1 MRNKLSKLAVTLAVA
16 SFVVLS
22 LATGAQAQRRF
33 SPRERG
39 YTKAEVDAI
48 IHRVEDRSAD
58 FIHPFDKALD
68 RSRLNGSR
76 REDELN
82 AQAKRL
88 KSSLEDLRREFDRHE
103 NYRDTR
109 PEVDRTLDIAADI
122 NKTMRRRRLDGD
134 TERQWA
140 MLRDELNTLADVYG
154 LRGLR

>member
-1 MRNKLSKLAVTLAVA
+1 MKKILSKFTFALAAPFAV
-16 SFVVLS
+16 LL
-22 LATGAQAQRRF
+22 LATGAQAQRE
-33 SPRERG
+33 SPRARG

-48 IHRVEDRSAD
+48 IHRVESRSD
-58 FIHPFDKALD
+58 EFRRLFDKALD
-68 RSRLNGSR
+68 NSRLDGTR

-88 KSSLEDLRREFDRHE
+88 RNSLDNLRREFDRNE

-109 PEVDRTLDIAADI
+109 PQVSSTLDIAADI
-122 NKTMRRRRLDGD
+122 NRTMRRRRLGGE

-140 MLRDELNTLADVYG
+140 LLRDELNTLADVYE

>member
-1 MRNKLSKLAVTLAVA
+1 MKKILSKFTFALVA
-16 SFVVLS
+16 SFAVLL
-22 LATGAQAQRRF
+22 LATGAQAQRE
-33 SPRERG
+33 SPRSRG

-48 IHRVEDRSAD
+48 IHRVESRSD
-58 FIHPFDKALD
+58 EFRHLFDKALD
-68 RSRLNGSR
+68 NSRLDGTR

-88 KSSLEDLRREFDRHE
+88 KNSLDNLRREFDRNE

-109 PEVDRTLDIAADI
+109 PQVSSTLDIAADI
-122 NKTMRRRRLDGD
+122 NRTMRRRRLGGE

-140 MLRDELNTLADVYG
+140 LLRDELNTLADVYE